1 MSSGPENRFRES
13 LHRKLPPEL
22 HHEKMHNPYRGG
34 TFDDWYSGTKADIWV
49 EYKWD
54 DKFDRYGRHNNIYT
68 WFYPKLSDLQ
78 KKWGRE
84 RHAEGRKVFVIVG
97 FKDGGV
103 LFLTPDEWEAGDGG
117 TVMTKAEIVAWLVGQ
132 TMEISL
138 DGSPSNKKAGVSRR
152 RNGKRVQNHSNGGAT
167 I

>member
-34 TFDDWYSGTKADIWV
+34 TADDWYSGTKADIWV
-49 EYKWD
+49 EYKWA
-54 DKFDRYGRHNNIYT
+54 
-68 WFYPKLSDLQ
+68 KLNLSELQ
-78 KKWGRE
+78 KKWLRE
-84 RHAEGRKVFVIVG
+84 RSEEGRRVFVVVG
-97 FKDGGV
+97 NKDGGV
-103 LFLTPDEWEAGDGG
+103 LFLTPASWEAGESGI
-117 TVMTKAEIVAWLVGQ
+117 VMTKAEIVAWLVDQ